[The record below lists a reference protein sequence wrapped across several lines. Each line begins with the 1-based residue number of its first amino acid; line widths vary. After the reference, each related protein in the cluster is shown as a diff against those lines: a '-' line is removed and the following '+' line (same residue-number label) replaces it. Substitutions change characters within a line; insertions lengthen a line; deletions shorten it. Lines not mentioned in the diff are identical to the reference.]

1 MGREIRRWLIL
12 ALGLLGCLTVP
23 LLAAA
28 ASPVWAIHGAHNT
41 VYLAGSVHLLKSD
54 DSALPA
60 AFNRAYT
67 SSKGLVMELDVGN
80 VSPLET
86 TTWMLEHGTLPPG
99 TTLRQRLGESR
110 YRRLTSEAGQLGLPT
125 ELLEPF
131 QPWVVGME
139 LLELQYQKLGF
150 QSDAGVEMQLD
161 QRAQADG
168 KPVTGLETVAEQLGV
183 LGALSDED
191 QVHFLDMIV
200 DEMGEVDGDT
210 QEVIVAWRNGDAA
223 RLGALL
229 SEEYKSFPALYRT
242 LVSERNRHWMPQ
254 LEKLLQSQQDYF
266 VVVGALHLVGDG
278 GLLQLMR
285 RDGYEP
291 QQLD

>member
-1 MGREIRRWLIL
+1 MGRKIRRWLIL
-12 ALGLLGCLTVP
+12 ALGLLGGLTAP
-23 LLAAA
+23 LIAAA
-28 ASPVWAIHGAHNT
+28 ASPIWAIHGPHNT
-41 VYLAGSVHLLKSD
+41 VYLAGSVHLLKAD
-54 DSALPA
+54 DAVLPA
-60 AFNRAYT
+60 AFNRAYA
-67 SSKGLVMELDVGN
+67 SSKGLVMELDVGS

-86 TTWMLEHGTLPPG
+86 TSWMLEHGTLPPG
-99 TTLRQRLGESR
+99 TTLQQRLGEAR
-110 YRRLTSEAGQLGLPT
+110 YRRLTSEAQELGLPT

-139 LLELQYQKLGF
+139 LLELQYQKLGY
-150 QSDAGVEMQLD
+150 QGDEGVEQQLD

-168 KPVTGLETVAEQLGV
+168 KPVIGLETVAEQLGV
-183 LGALSDED
+183 LGALSDDD

-200 DEMGEVDGDT
+200 GEMNEVDSDT
-210 QEVIVAWRNGDAA
+210 KEVILAWRNGDAA

-242 LVSERNRHWMPQ
+242 LVSDRNRHWMPQ

-278 GLLQLMR
+278 GLLDLMR
-285 RDGYEP
+285 RAGYKPE
-291 QQLD
+291 QLN

>member
-1 MGREIRRWLIL
+1 MGRKIRRWLIL
-12 ALGLLGCLTVP
+12 ALGLLGGLSAP
-23 LLAAA
+23 LIAAA
-28 ASPVWAIHGAHNT
+28 ASPVWAIHGPHNT
-41 VYLAGSVHLLKSD
+41 VYLAGSVHLLKAD
-54 DSALPA
+54 DAALPA
-60 AFNRAYT
+60 AFDRAYA
-67 SSKGLVMELDVGN
+67 SSKGLVMELDVGH

-86 TTWMLEHGTLPPG
+86 TSWMLEHGTLPPG
-99 TTLRQRLGESR
+99 TTLRQRLGDSR
-110 YRRLTSEAGQLGLPT
+110 YQRLTREAEQLGMPT
-125 ELLEPF
+125 ELMEPF

-168 KPVTGLETVAEQLGV
+168 KPVTGLETVSEQLGV

-191 QVHFLDMIV
+191 QAHFLDMIV
-200 DEMGEVDGDT
+200 EEMDEVDSDT
-210 QEVIVAWRNGDAA
+210 KEVIVAWRDGDAA

-242 LVSERNRHWMPQ
+242 LVSERNKHWMPQ
-254 LEKLLQSQQDYF
+254 LEKLLQGEQDYF

-278 GLLQLMR
+278 GLLELMR
-285 RDGYEP
+285 RDGYKPE
-291 QQLD
+291 QLD

>member
-1 MGREIRRWLIL
+1 VGRKIRWLVL
-12 ALGLLGCLTVP
+12 ALGLLGGLTAP
-23 LLAAA
+23 LIAAA
-28 ASPVWAIHGAHNT
+28 ASPVWAIHGPHNT
-41 VYLAGSVHLLKSD
+41 VYLAGSVHLLKAD

-67 SSKGLVMELDVGN
+67 GSKGLVMELDVGN

-99 TTLRQRLGESR
+99 TTLRQRLGDTR
-110 YRRLTSEAGQLGLPT
+110 YQRVASEASHLGLPT

-150 QSDAGVEMQLD
+150 QSDAGVEQQLD

-168 KPVTGLETVAEQLGV
+168 KPVTGLETVSDQLGV

-200 DEMGEVDGDT
+200 GEMDEVDSDT
-210 QEVIVAWRNGDAA
+210 KEVIVAWRNGDAA
-223 RLGALL
+223 HLGALL

-242 LVSERNRHWMPQ
+242 LVSERNKHWMPQ
-254 LEKLLQSQQDYF
+254 IETLLQSQQDYF

-278 GLLQLMR
+278 GLLDLMR
-285 RDGYEP
+285 RAGYEP
-291 QQLD
+291 EQLN